1 MKNSIAE
8 EKEATASGYFP
19 LFHYNPQNR
28 EFKLDSKADF
38 TKFDEFILGED
49 RYRSLSKI
57 NKDGEVLLNKNKEEA
72 EKTYNYYQALAN
84 SNTENN

>member
-1 MKNSIAE
+1 MRSADAFAKGHWAYDKASEYAKKIIEVQFDFLKGMKNSIAE

-49 RYRSLSKI
+49 RYK
-57 NKDGEVLLNKNKEEA
+57 
-72 EKTYNYYQALAN
+72 Q
-84 SNTENN
+84 